1 MTIVEEMPI
10 VAISQGRPSLMKSS
24 LSHFMVGQG
33 GEEDDEVIRRRT
45 FDMAGGLDLSNFLSE
60 EAISEAKTPALP
72 APEVESKQPVDEAM
86 GEMFDPFSTAPKQGE
101 VRRDGTVV
109 MPPETDSVTEL
120 AMVGEKRLH
129 WGIMVSMIVVY
140 SVVGWLVG
148 TTLPPAVGF
157 FGLLAL
163 AALGFILGE
172 RWIPDAGMR
181 MLGITW
187 VIITMKLL
195 YGLAIDL
202 HHWELW
208 GVFPIDATALGG
220 LLLALV
226 GVNVW
231 VSYHHDEDA
240 IAAQATLV
248 TLAIG
253 SGAGA
258 VYGEYGVAGGIVL
271 ATLLLHGLAW
281 HRKSGNLTS
290 LGIAFSNLW
299 IGLHAFSN
307 DWQVGALEIVRL
319 DDALLLFVLLGGVN
333 ALNAAMA
340 ARFYREKNWFSDG
353 LSLVGLGRPGLWSV
367 SVGLGMVGAL
377 LALSANRADT
387 TYSLALIMSLLAC
400 FGGSYLSVRGVAR
413 RRVVTP
419 LGIGLPL
426 LVALLLM
433 TELSSLN
440 LPLGITGYEMFTV
453 LSAALTA
460 AILLSNQSLVS
471 DHVLW
476 GGSVVLVILMTI
488 LVPAQPSASGGDD
501 GRLLLLTL
509 SLIHVG
515 TAALA
520 LLRKSP
526 SLAGVTILV
535 PLLWV
540 LLITIWTTGART
552 FNAANQTW
560 EVASGVV
567 TWGGWEVTA
576 YLLFVTILQY
586 PVNRALGESGVN
598 LAARFIGLS
607 EVGARL
613 RDSGMLK
620 LWNIAFILSLAVWLA
635 VVRSGEIPGYGLL
648 IGMATLLAI
657 NVFAECRG
665 EHQDNPRTLMI
676 LFGLTSLVMQWK
688 YGMDG
693 AWMVMVA
700 GGLGSLVLFG
710 KNLEVEDILSL
721 LMGFLTAQTIIF
733 TFDQSTTSL
742 IGDELL
748 LSDQM
753 TGWVI
758 LATEFVALGLYLPRA
773 GRMEKLL
780 KPAGSS
786 AAMLMAAQIALMAEG
801 MLFTQTVVAAVL
813 FIASAIWLAAQG
825 ELRAEL
831 KAVTARDE
839 RRQRME
845 QIEQVQKAMGGGVS
859 VESQRLPSLLS
870 PEPLPLPAGSESP
883 LASTTVGQAASAGET
898 AAASKAG
905 IAAQAGSA
913 GQTAPLG
920 EMISSGVEPVSR
932 TAAQRIYH
940 FDSEESA
947 RAADVGAAPIEAMSQ
962 AISVGSLK
970 TVSPELYMQ
979 KERMKKRT
987 KRRGD
992 LTQDELLYG
1001 DIHHKPVVVL
1011 TFIAV
1016 VIAFGVYTVW
1026 NAGTASAG
1034 ILVVSGAL
1042 SVTLIAISRWR
1053 ASSNELT
1060 LPDLL
1065 GIETPFAA
1073 TIAGITLLHFTGRLA
1088 AGATA
1093 DNQLDF
1099 AVLAIVLLLLVGVS
1113 LTGRKDLVHRIPAA
1127 IEWYLVTLFV
1137 ARFAGAVMA
1146 GTMPLPVFTDP
1157 FTLVGGADWV
1167 SFTLP
1172 WLVVEGILLIA
1183 VVGWDWIEGVR
1194 RKHGLPDFHGA
1205 AGRGGWVMLVSMLS
1219 LSPVALVAFILG
1231 IRRSIQ
1237 WKQPVA
1243 VGISLLALIV
1253 AARAFASW
1261 YDPMVDYISILMI
1274 GLGLLSLALLA
1285 ASVPMRTPAWTATW
1299 SWDAHLLLPLGVLFA
1314 LGLHPLL
1321 VVSLLSLSLVIWV
1334 AGILQ
1339 LRRSLRVWGAADLVI
1354 ALVVAALVSQ
1364 GQINSG
1370 SLLLMGIAL
1379 GIELGIVAWLGQKHE
1394 GEMAV
1399 D

>member
-1 MTIVEEMPI
+1 MMPLLTA
-10 VAISQGRPSLMKSS
+10 VMAAL
-24 LSHFMVGQG
+24 
-33 GEEDDEVIRRRT
+33 GEGDDDKVIRQRT
-45 FDMAGGLDLSNFLSE
+45 FDLGGGLDLSGFLNE
-60 EAISEAKTPALP
+60 EAVAEEAAPPQPLP
-72 APEVESKQPVDEAM
+72 MEGAGEPVDEAM
-86 GEMFDPFSTAPKQGE
+86 GEMFNPFAESSNSATI
-101 VRRDGTVV
+101 RRDGTVV
-109 MPPETDSVTEL
+109 GEREIDSVTEL

-129 WGIMVSMIVVY
+129 WGIMVGMIVVY
-140 SVVGWLVG
+140 SLVGWLVG
-148 TTLPPAVGF
+148 TTLPPATGF

-163 AALGFILGE
+163 ATIGFILGE
-172 RWIPDAGMR
+172 RWIPDRGMR

-202 HHWELW
+202 HHWQLW
-208 GVFPIDATALGG
+208 GVFPIEATSLGA

-258 VYGEYGVAGGIVL
+258 VFGQYGVAAGIGL

-281 HRKSGNLTS
+281 HRRSGNLTS

-299 IGLHAFSN
+299 VGLHAFSD
-307 DWQVGALEIVRL
+307 DWQVGALEIVRF
-319 DDALLLFVLLGGVN
+319 DDLLLLFLLLGGVN

-340 ARFYREKNWFSDG
+340 ARFYAEKNWFSDG
-353 LSLVGLGRPGLWSV
+353 LSLIGLGRPGLWSV

-377 LALSANRADT
+377 LAISANRAET
-387 TYSLALIMSLLAC
+387 TYALALIMLLLAC

-413 RRVVTP
+413 KRVFTP
-419 LGIGLPL
+419 LATGLPL
-426 LVALLLM
+426 IVSLLLM
-433 TELSSLN
+433 TELTTLS
-440 LPLGITGYEMFTV
+440 PPFGISGYEVFT
-453 LSAALTA
+453 LLCALLTA
-460 AILLSNQSLVS
+460 AVLLSNQSLVS

-488 LVPAQPSASGGDD
+488 LIPAQSTASGGD
-501 GRLLLLTL
+501 GGTLLLFSL
-509 SLIHVG
+509 SIIHIG
-515 TAALA
+515 TATLA

-526 SLAGVTILV
+526 SLAGVTVLV
-535 PLLWV
+535 PWLWV
-540 LLITIWTTGART
+540 LFITVWATGART
-552 FNAANQTW
+552 FNATNQTW

-567 TWGGWEVTA
+567 EWGGWEITA
-576 YLLFVTILQY
+576 YLVFVTLLQY

-620 LWNIAFILSLAVWLA
+620 LWNLGFILSLVVWLS
-635 VVRSGEIPGYGLL
+635 VVRSGDISGHALL
-648 IGMATLLAI
+648 AGMAVVLAVHI
-657 NVFAECRG
+657 FAECRG

-676 LFGLTSLVMQWK
+676 LFGVTAVVMQWQ

-700 GGLGSLVLFG
+700 AGLGSLVLFG

-721 LMGFLTAQTIIF
+721 LMGFLTIQTVIF

-742 IGDELL
+742 LGDDLL
-748 LSDQM
+748 LSRQM

-758 LATEFVALGLYLPRA
+758 LGCVFVSLALYLPRA
-773 GRMEKLL
+773 GKMEKLL
-780 KPAGSS
+780 KPAASS
-786 AAMLMAAQIALMAEG
+786 AAMLLAAQLAVMGEG
-801 MLFTQTVVAAVL
+801 MLFSQTATASLL
-813 FIASAIWLAAQG
+813 FILTALWLAAQG
-825 ELRAEL
+825 ELRSEL
-831 KAVTARDE
+831 KAVAARDVRKE
-839 RRQRME
+839 RLQRAEMARR
-845 QIEQVQKAMGGGVS
+845 AMATGVS
-859 VESQRLPSLLS
+859 AVQGQLPELLS
-870 PEPLPLPAGSESP
+870 PTQSALSAAT
-883 LASTTVGQAASAGET
+883 ASDPNTRIIAPPGTAQPTTSDPNTRIIAPPG
-898 AAASKAG
+898 
-905 IAAQAGSA
+905 AAQP
-913 GQTAPLG
+913 TARHIP
-920 EMISSGVEPVSR
+920 SGDIASR
-932 TAAQRIYH
+932 SAAQRIYH

-947 RAADVGAAPIEAMSQ
+947 VAADADAASIETMSQ
-962 AISVGSLK
+962 AISIGSLK

-979 KERMKKRT
+979 KERMEKRS
-987 KRRGD
+987 KRRGA
-992 LTQDELLYG
+992 LSQDEMLYG

-1026 NAGTASAG
+1026 NAGSASAG
-1034 ILVVSGAL
+1034 ILVVSGAV

-1060 LPDLL
+1060 LPDVL

-1073 TIAGITLLHFTGRLA
+1073 TIAGITLMHFTGRLA
-1088 AGATA
+1088 AGATVE
-1093 DNQLDF
+1093 NQLDF
-1099 AVLAIVLLLLVGVS
+1099 AVLAIVLLILVGVS
-1113 LTGRKDLVHRIPAA
+1113 LTARKDLVHRIPPA
-1127 IEWYLVTLFV
+1127 IEWYLVTLFT

-1146 GTMPLPVFTDP
+1146 GTMPLPVLTDP
-1157 FTLVGGADWV
+1157 FTIPGNGEWL

-1172 WLVVEGILLIA
+1172 WLIVEVILLVA
-1183 VVGWDWIEGVR
+1183 VVVWDWIEGLR
-1194 RKHGLPDFHGA
+1194 RRHDLPDFHGA
-1205 AGRGGWVMLVSMLS
+1205 AGRGGWVMMVTMLS
-1219 LSPVALVAFILG
+1219 FGPVALLAVALG
-1231 IRRSIQ
+1231 IRRGIQ
-1237 WKQPVA
+1237 WKQPAA
-1243 VGISLLALIV
+1243 VGIDLLALVV
-1253 AARAFASW
+1253 AGRSIASW
-1261 YDPMVDYISILMI
+1261 YEPVTGHVSYLMI
-1274 GLGLLSLALLA
+1274 VLGVISLGLLA
-1285 ASVPMRTPAWTATW
+1285 ATVPMRRPAWTATW
-1299 SWDAHLLLPLGVLFA
+1299 SWDAHLLLPLGILFA
-1314 LGLHPLL
+1314 FGWGPTL
-1321 VVSLLSLSLVIWV
+1321 VVSILTISLVIWV

-1339 LRRSLRVWGAADLVI
+1339 LRRSLRIWGAADLVI
-1354 ALVVAALVSQ
+1354 ALVVAALVAQ
-1364 GQINSG
+1364 GQLNST